1 MTTSARL
8 ATGNVYDN
16 AIANLATRQVGL
28 SRLQDQLSAS
38 KKILRA
44 SDDPTGAAQAERATT
59 RMARVA
65 TDQRALELARNA
77 VIDTEST
84 LGDAVQAVQDFRTL
98 VVQAGNGT
106 LSSADRASIAQQLQS
121 LRDELFAHANRID
134 SNGQPLFGGLGS
146 SDKPFL
152 DASGGVVFNG
162 IAGQAASS
170 SAAITP
176 VADGNATWMQVPTGN
191 GVFTVTQAAGTD
203 AVWSDAGQVSDPA
216 LVTGH
221 GYRIEFNGVG
231 SAMTYDIV
239 DTTAATTLQSAQPY
253 TDGHAIAVDGLSLAV
268 HGTPTSGNALV
279 LAPSSRTSLFGV
291 LDQAIADVRNAG
303 TGAELAQN
311 VGRSLV
317 QIDAG
322 MQRLSASRAH
332 AGDLLNQADNITNRQ
347 EARSVQLEADRSR
360 AEDLD
365 VVKAI
370 SDFQNQQ
377 TAYSAALASY
387 AQIQKLSLFNF
398 IS

>member
-1 MTTSARL
+1 MSITNRL
-8 ATGNVYDN
+8 ATGYVYEN
-16 AIANLATRQVGL
+16 AVAHLATRQAGL

-38 KKILRA
+38 KKILRP

-65 TDQRALELARNA
+65 TDQRGLELARNA
-77 VIDTEST
+77 VIDVEST
-84 LGDAVQAVQDFRTL
+84 LGDAVRAVQDFRTL
-98 VVQAGNGT
+98 VVQAGNGG
-106 LSSADRASIAQQLQS
+106 LSGTDRASLAQQLVS
-121 LRDELFAHANRID
+121 LRNELFAHANRVD

-146 SDKPFL
+146 SSMPFI
-152 DASGGVVFNG
+152 DASGGVVFDG
-162 IAGQAASS
+162 IAGQVANGAASV
-170 SAAITP
+170 AP

-191 GVFTVTQAAGTD
+191 GVFTVAQDAGTA
-203 AVWSDAGQVSDPA
+203 AVWSDVGQVSDPS

-221 GYRIEFNGVG
+221 AYRIEFNLVG
-231 SAMTYDIV
+231 NAMTYDVV
-239 DTTAATTLQSAQPY
+239 DTTTSTTLQAAQPY
-253 TDGHAIAVDGLSLAV
+253 TDGQAIAFDGLRLAV
-268 HGTPTSGNALV
+268 HGQPATGNALV
-279 LAPSSRTSLFGV
+279 LAPSTRTSLFGV
-291 LDQAIADVRNAG
+291 LDQAIADVRSAG

-311 VGRSLV
+311 IGRALV

-322 MQRLSASRAH
+322 AQRLSSSRAH
-332 AGDLLNQADNITNRQ
+332 AGDLLNQADNITSRQ
-347 EARSVQLEADRSR
+347 ETRSMQLEADRSR

-398 IS
+398 IN